1 VNDTYHEA
9 GGPVFLYICG
19 EWTCRAGNPNT
30 SAAFQLGMKHK
41 GMLVTL
47 EHRFYGDSQPFTTE
61 EGGWDYTNLQ
71 YLNTTQ
77 ALADTAAFI
86 DYFKANND
94 VSQNQWL
101 IIGGSYPGA
110 FVAWFKN
117 RYPDH
122 VAAAWSSSGV
132 INAIEEY
139 TEYDMDLY
147 LQTQK
152 NLGGCNIEIAD
163 VTNDIESV
171 LLHNSTA
178 DKQKMMEMFGV
189 TNFDIDHL
197 DFMSFVSDIWAGGVQ
212 YGNRT
217 FLCYILEHE
226 WFDIAPI

>member
-1 VNDTYHEA
+1 
-9 GGPVFLYICG
+9 
-19 EWTCRAGNPNT
+19 
-30 SAAFQLGMKHK
+30 
-41 GMLVTL
+41 
-47 EHRFYGDSQPFTTE
+47 
-61 EGGWDYTNLQ
+61 
-71 YLNTTQ
+71 LNTTQ